1 MADVVIEWDEAALKR
16 AAGHDEQVRAA
27 LEARTSQITQT
38 ANSLGA
44 GFRTGRYHR
53 DHQSPAVGGTAPAYE
68 GDVETRKD
76 GNVGIV
82 HPANYAAM
90 ADNFKHNT
98 LLKAKG

>member
-1 MADVVIEWDEAALKR
+1 MADVVIEWDEAALQR
-16 AAGHDEQVRAA
+16 AAGTDEQVKAA
-27 LEARTSQITQT
+27 LESRTSQITQT

-44 GFRTGRYHR
+44 GFRTAKYHR
-53 DHQSPAVGGTAPAYE
+53 NHQSPAVGGTAPSYE
-68 GDVETRKD
+68 GDVRAGKD

-90 ADNFKHNT
+90 ADNHKNNT